1 MELKNNN
8 HLLYCFL
15 FIVSIIF
22 LTYYIAANG
31 YFKPSPIVN
40 VKAENCYDSTLNVLS
55 TDGYIPYTFTDK
67 MGKPTGHDV
76 ELINII
82 ANRLQK
88 NVNFRF
94 AEWNEAIDEVK
105 TGKSDILL
113 TCEFYNPNSK
123 ESELDQTIC
132 TVKDDFTVFGK
143 EKITDY
149 VELFSKRV
157 GAMKNGNVS
166 SSLMSIGLFEHC
178 TPYNTN
184 EEIFE
189 AIANGTCDY
198 AVMRNTV
205 GKEIL
210 KVMQMDN
217 IKPYLSI
224 GPSYICF
231 GVSSENTALK
241 EALNRTLIEL
251 QKDGTLKK
259 LNSKWLTTFV
269 KPYSIVEVV
278 ERFPLL
284 GIIFLIVC
292 VTFLFLAYFARKAE
306 YINAQQSSIISELSN
321 DFEYVS
327 FVKTENG
334 EMTNKVTPLR
344 ITGRFLDVSKVWMNE
359 PLIENQLKYFCETLV
374 FPEDQNHFMKMMSK
388 EVIMEKLNNSS
399 SHIVEY
405 RLVDHGKFYY
415 YQTKLVK
422 GKFNDNGIVVAFRS
436 IDEDVRNKMKQQEAL
451 SIALQMANAASKA
464 KTAFLSN
471 MSHDIRTPMNAII
484 GYTNMGLKYY
494 SDKTKVREYLSKVS
508 DVSKHLLSL
517 VDDVL
522 DLSHIESGRLTLSE
536 KQENIV
542 SVMDNLRSM
551 AVANASQKHQKFTL
565 KAEGIVHKVV
575 FFDKL
580 KLNQIL
586 LNIIS
591 NSIKY
596 TPENGE
602 ISLIV
607 SEKQKISV
615 DHSLYEFIVKDN
627 GIGMSKDFL
636 QKVFEPFTRARS
648 STDSGVSGCGLG
660 LTIVQNLIKL
670 MNGKIEIKS
679 DENCGTEVSV
689 IFDFKFSENDV
700 ADDLSPK
707 VTSIEDFKAKLN
719 GKRVLLVDD
728 NEVNRE
734 IAEDILM
741 ELGFV
746 VDTADDGTTALEKV
760 KNAKLGDYDVILMD
774 IQMPIMNGFE
784 ATRQIRHLD
793 NPLSNIPIVAL
804 TANAFAEDRIAC
816 IDAGMNEHIAK
827 PIEVMK
833 LASVLASVL

>member
-1 MELKNNN
+1 MSFFEEKRIQIYSATFLT
-8 HLLYCFL
+8 LLAAIFTTVIGVLANWPVYVYCVIWVQMIIIIITAL
-15 FIVSIIF
+15 CKKIPIKYQSIIF
-22 LTYYIAANG
+22 SV
-31 YFKPSPIVN
+31 FVFS
-40 VKAENCYDSTLNVLS
+40 
-55 TDGYIPYTFTDK
+55 
-67 MGKPTGHDV
+67 
-76 ELINII
+76 
-82 ANRLQK
+82 
-88 NVNFRF
+88 
-94 AEWNEAIDEVK
+94 
-105 TGKSDILL
+105 
-113 TCEFYNPNSK
+113 
-123 ESELDQTIC
+123 
-132 TVKDDFTVFGK
+132 TVFLSGIYI
-143 EKITDY
+143 ENY
-149 VELFSKRV
+149 MLELLLFTGTLVLASFYRSRGLVIIQLLLAYLGIVLHVFVLQTASFTENKYMASFLF
-157 GAMKNGNVS
+157 GLF
-166 SSLMSIGLFEHC
+166 LMSGIGVSL
-178 TPYNTN
+178 YLNILKN
-184 EEIFE
+184 EK
-189 AIANGTCDY
+189 D
-198 AVMRNTV
+198 R
-205 GKEIL
+205 EIL
-210 KVMQMDN
+210 VETARRAESAEKS
-217 IKPYLSI
+217 K
-224 GPSYICF
+224 
-231 GVSSENTALK
+231 SE
-241 EALNRTLIEL
+241 
-251 QKDGTLKK
+251 
-259 LNSKWLTTFV
+259 
-269 KPYSIVEVV
+269 
-278 ERFPLL
+278 
-284 GIIFLIVC
+284 
-292 VTFLFLAYFARKAE
+292 FLA
-306 YINAQQSSIISELSN
+306 
-321 DFEYVS
+321 
-327 FVKTENG
+327 
-334 EMTNKVTPLR
+334 
-344 ITGRFLDVSKVWMNE
+344 
-359 PLIENQLKYFCETLV
+359 
-374 FPEDQNHFMKMMSK
+374 
-388 EVIMEKLNNSS
+388 
-399 SHIVEY
+399 
-405 RLVDHGKFYY
+405 
-415 YQTKLVK
+415 
-422 GKFNDNGIVVAFRS
+422 
-436 IDEDVRNKMKQQEAL
+436 
-451 SIALQMANAASKA
+451 
-464 KTAFLSN
+464 N
-471 MSHDIRTPMNAII
+471 MSHEIRTPMNAII

-707 VTSIEDFKAKLN
+707 VTSIEDFKEKLN

-760 KNAKLGDYDVILMD
+760 KSAKLGDYDVILMD

-784 ATRQIRHLD
+784 ATRQIRHLEE

-827 PIEVMK
+827 PLDLAK
-833 LASVLASVL
+833 LDKILNHWLIN